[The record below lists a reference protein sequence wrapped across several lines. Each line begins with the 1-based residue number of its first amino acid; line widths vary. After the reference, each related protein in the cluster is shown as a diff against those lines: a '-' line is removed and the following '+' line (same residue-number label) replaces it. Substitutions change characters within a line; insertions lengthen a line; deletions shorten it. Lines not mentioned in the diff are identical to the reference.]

1 VTRSAGRNEHKK
13 GANCDEGRSGP
24 GRGRGRTLAI
34 VAALDQRAMLPANIA
49 RITVP
54 VCSCAIEPSRDTT
67 RPAAASCGK
76 GPPHFRG
83 K

>member
-1 VTRSAGRNEHKK
+1 M
-13 GANCDEGRSGP
+13 
-24 GRGRGRTLAI
+24 AI

-54 VCSCAIEPSRDTT
+54 VCSCAIETDPRYHPSG
-67 RPAAASCGK
+67 CGFVWRT
-76 GPPHFRG
+76 PPHFRG